1 MEEKSAEELAKM
13 SKEERKEYHLARR
26 ATTAG
31 EPKPKPQ
38 AQSKAERRA
47 VQEAQRKAKEDIANA
62 NLEGDELLKEL
73 MLQGLTEEQAK
84 IVMAEIDA
92 AKVEEG
98 GDDEDS
104 DEDEDLKWSIK
115 KWMKEQEDPENM
127 EDALRDFNL
136 KVRFQGHVD
145 STPPDHVAAILTLLV
160 EQACADSSLGALK
173 QPMAVAKVVEPLL
186 VRWAKILEPLYEKI
200 DDALAASDVILT
212 ALKDAVAEQ
221 ESVAAENSACAVVG
235 FLMAVREIDMVE
247 DEDLLLACKRADMQ
261 SVVMD
266 KFISFLEEAVEEASD
281 DDEDDD

>member
-173 QPMAVAKVVEPLL
+173 QPMAVAKVVEPLV